1 MSNNNNKTNK
11 IDYHT
16 IHDSAEMSNREKQIA
31 EQMSDLVI
39 KKLRLKE
46 LDDEH
51 AARVRQI
58 QDMEFRGE
66 MAQMDHEINAE
77 IRKVIWQIAASILI
91 AGGAAYGLYRYYIA

>member
-1 MSNNNNKTNK
+1 MNCIK
-11 IDYHT
+11 IGASEELSDR
-16 IHDSAEMSNREKQIA
+16 DKLIA
-31 EQMSDLVI
+31 EHVSELVI

-77 IRKVIWQIAASILI
+77 IRKAIWQIAASILI
-91 AGGAAYGLYRYYIA
+91 VGGAAYGLYRYYIA